1 MNQGDVI
8 KGDTH
13 ANWLTLYRAPALGPL
28 QQRALLD
35 IFKSPAQILSAGTS
49 VLEQH
54 GLKAQTLKYLKQPDW
69 KAVEADIKWLNQPR
83 HHLVTYFDKTYPPLL
98 KEIPDSPIVLFIVGD
113 PEVLQSV
120 QLGIVGSRN
129 PSPGGKQIARAF
141 AEQLAQLGITIT
153 SGMAL
158 GIDYCSHLGALDA
171 KGRTIAILGNG
182 LDIIYPARHK
192 ALAERIIDNGALVS
206 EFPPGTPP
214 LAENFP
220 RRNRIISGLTAG
232 ILVVEAAQRSG
243 SLITARYA
251 MEQGREVFA
260 IPGSIHNPLARGCH
274 ALIKQG
280 AKLVETVQDI
290 LDESGVLMHAIA
302 GLPNECKSPEDNINS
317 LDEEYK
323 LLLDNIAYEPVSVDK
338 LIERTGLTADTVSS
352 MLLILEIR
360 GMVSSYPGGL
370 YSRIS

>member
-1 MNQGDVI
+1 MSQGNVI

-54 GLKAQTLKYLKQPDW
+54 GLKAQTLKYFKQPDLE
-69 KAVEADIKWLNQPR
+69 AVEADIKWLNQPR
-83 HHLVTYFDKTYPPLL
+83 HHLVTYFDKIYPPLL
-98 KEIPDSPIVLFIVGD
+98 KEIPDAPIVLFIVGD

-141 AEQLAQLGITIT
+141 AQQLAQLGITIT

-290 LDESGVLMHAIA
+290 LEESGVLMHAIA
-302 GLPNECKSPEDNINS
+302 GLPNVCKTPEDNINS

-360 GMVSSYPGGL
+360 GMVSSFPGGL
-370 YSRIS
+370 YARIS